1 MAIPTPYNIGALEG
15 AGVSG
20 AGAFIAALAAG
31 LSAGGSVSTSGLES
45 AIIAGAGAFLA
56 FLGYHAYQNS

>member
-20 AGAFIAALAAG
+20 AGAFIAALAAAMASG
-31 LSAGGSVSTSGLES
+31 AITTGGVES